1 MRSASV
7 SGSQHEEE
15 AAEAAAEAPDIRAEA
30 RCTRD
35 GAWVDDRSPTRPT
48 RPSEISSLSSYHLEL
63 ISALLVTLKSQTSS
77 LGRMGWVAAAKSQ
90 KKNVNVRAEP
100 VF

>member
-1 MRSASV
+1 MRALPGV
-7 SGSQHEEE
+7 P
-15 AAEAAAEAPDIRAEA
+15 ATLP
-30 RCTRD
+30 
-35 GAWVDDRSPTRPT
+35 
-48 RPSEISSLSSYHLEL
+48 SYHLEL

-90 KKNVNVRAEP
+90 KKNVNVPAEP

>member
-1 MRSASV
+1 MRAS
-7 SGSQHEEE
+7 E
-15 AAEAAAEAPDIRAEA
+15 AKRWLKTA
-30 RCTRD
+30 
-35 GAWVDDRSPTRPT
+35 SPTLKGAARNLP
-48 RPSEISSLSSYHLEL
+48 SYHLEL